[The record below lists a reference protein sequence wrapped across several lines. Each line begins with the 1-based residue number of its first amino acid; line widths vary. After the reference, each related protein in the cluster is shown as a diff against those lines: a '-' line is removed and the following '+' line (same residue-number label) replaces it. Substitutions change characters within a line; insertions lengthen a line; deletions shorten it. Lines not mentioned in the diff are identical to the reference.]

1 VNLMAAVIAFAVLA
15 AAIWGVAELFKDEPL
30 ISNDPADVKAY
41 CEGQVAERIS
51 PEHENYRGRVSDCT
65 HVIET
70 DGLIS

>member
-1 VNLMAAVIAFAVLA
+1 LQTLRPQI
-15 AAIWGVAELFKDEPL
+15 GEY
-30 ISNDPADVKAY
+30 VKAY